1 MHKTAQALTLG
12 SREMILTVSS
22 ARPTA
27 RKRLLCSPAGT
38 RPSAMHTTS
47 DDISLRSVYS
57 FSWPVCQHRTT
68 TATDL
73 HKKAALRQMWKQKIE
88 WYICLETTRTNRK
101 SPIYHTKNA
110 IHDYKASTEHM
121 QKEFSKK
128 TNFFKAELRAHC
140 RKEYWY
146 FSVLLPFPRCEC
158 PWFLCEYLMMD
169 YERERTGVGRKSLLH
184 LFLALHYFL
193 VVLRQSF
200 TAKL

>member
-1 MHKTAQALTLG
+1 
-12 SREMILTVSS
+12 MILTVSS

-73 HKKAALRQMWKQKIE
+73 HKKAASGQMWKQKIE

-128 TNFFKAELRAHC
+128 LIFLKQNWEHTVGKNTDIFLYYCHFHVVNALD
-140 RKEYWY
+140 
-146 FSVLLPFPRCEC
+146 FSVNLWWWTMRG
-158 PWFLCEYLMMD
+158 
-169 YERERTGVGRKSLLH
+169 REQG
-184 LFLALHYFL
+184 
-193 VVLRQSF
+193 
-200 TAKL
+200 